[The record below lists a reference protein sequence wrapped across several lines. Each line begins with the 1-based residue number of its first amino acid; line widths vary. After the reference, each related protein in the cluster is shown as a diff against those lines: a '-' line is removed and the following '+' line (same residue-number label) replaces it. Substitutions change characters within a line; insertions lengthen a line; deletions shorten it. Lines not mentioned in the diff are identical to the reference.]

1 MAQFVTHIQPTLME
15 ASQGHVPHH
24 HAHQV
29 GVQHSSHLPHSGHN
43 MPSPPTA
50 HNHHQIHH
58 QQQQHHSNHHGHQG
72 SVSSPPGGHHHHHQ
86 QQHQHHPH
94 QQQQHHQ
101 QQHHHSNHG
110 PGKQAGAGGKH
121 EHCPSGHQSSGDGN
135 TSFLR
140 AARAGNMDKVLEH
153 LKNNID
159 INTSN
164 ANGLNALHLASKDGH
179 VHVVSELL
187 RRGAIVDSATKKG
200 NTALHIASLAGQE
213 EVVKL
218 LLQHGASVN
227 VQSQNGFTPL
237 YMAAQENHDSVVKL
251 LLSNGANQSLATED
265 GFTPLAVAMQQGHDK
280 VVAVLLESD
289 TRGKVRL
296 PALHIAAKKD
306 DVKAAT
312 LLLDNDH
319 NPDVTSKSGFTP
331 LHIASHYGNQAIA
344 NLLIQK
350 GADVNFSAKHNISPL
365 HVAAKWGK
373 TNMVSLLLEKGAN
386 IEAKTRD
393 GLTPLHC
400 AARSGH
406 EQVVDMLLERGA
418 PISAKTKN
426 GLAPLHMAAQ
436 GEHVDAA
443 RILLYHRAPVDEVTV
458 DYLTA
463 LHVAAHCGHV
473 RVAKL
478 LLDRNADAN
487 ARALN
492 GFTPLHIACKKNRI
506 KVVELLLRH
515 GASISAT
522 TESGLTPLHVAAFMG
537 CMNIVIY
544 LLQHDASPDVPTVR
558 GETPLHL
565 AARANQT
572 DIIRILLR
580 NGAQVDARAR
590 EQQTP
595 LHIASRL
602 GNVDIVMLLL
612 QHGAQVDATTKDM
625 YTALHIAAKEG
636 QDEVAAVLIENGA
649 ALDAATK
656 KGFTPLHLTAKYGHI
671 KVAQLLLQKE
681 ADVDAQGKNGVTPLH
696 VACHYDNQNV
706 ALLLLE
712 KGASPH
718 ATAKN
723 GHTPLH
729 IAARK
734 NQMDIATTLL
744 EYGAQANAESK
755 AGFTPLHLSC
765 QEGHTEISNLLI
777 EHKAGVNHPAKNGL
791 TPMHLCAQ
799 EDNVNVAEIL
809 QRNGANIDMA
819 TKAGYTP
826 LHVAAH
832 FGQANMVRFL
842 LQHGANVNSAT
853 SIGYTP
859 LHQSAQQGHCHIVK
873 LLLEHNA
880 DANAQ
885 TSNGQTP
892 LDIARK
898 LGYISVLD
906 SLKSYTNDP
915 EGSAQV
921 HSDEKYRVVAP
932 EAMHE
937 SFMSDSEEEGGED
950 NMLSD
955 QPYRYLTVD
964 EMKSLGDDSL
974 PIDVTRDERV
984 DSNRMAQSAEYT
996 NAGLQQQQQQP
1007 QPAVESAISPQKAQ
1021 TYNAVHTKTMR
1032 DGGIYISNDML
1043 NGDDHQHE
1051 GRKLQWKSFLVS
1063 FLVDARGGAMRG
1075 CRHSGVRMIIPSRST
1090 AQPTRVTC
1098 RYVKPQRTMHPPQ
1111 LMEGEAL
1118 ASRVLELGPVST
1130 KFIGPVIMEVPH
1142 FASLRGKEREI
1153 IILRSDNGET
1163 WREHTIENSEEIIH
1177 DVLQQ
1182 CFEPEE
1188 IAQLEEQAGN
1198 HVCRF
1203 VTYDFPQ
1210 YFAVVTRIR
1219 QEVHAIGPEG
1229 GMVSSTVVPQVQAVF
1244 PQGALTKKIKVGLQA
1259 QPVDP
1264 DLTAKLLGRGVAVS
1278 PIVTVEPRRR
1288 KFHKAITL
1296 SMPAPKAHSQGMINQ
1311 YSGNTPTLRL
1321 LCSIT
1326 GGPSRAQWE
1335 DVTGSTPLTFVNDC
1349 VSFTTTVSARF
1360 WLMDCR
1366 NISEATKMATEL
1378 YKEVIHVPFIAK
1390 FVVFAKKVEPYEA
1403 RLRVFCMTDDREDKT
1418 LEKMELYTQVAKSR
1432 DVEVLE
1438 GKPQY
1443 IEMAG
1448 NLVPVTK
1455 SGEQLQ
1461 LPFKA
1466 FRENRLPFTVRV
1478 KDQHADIVGRTL
1490 FMKEPK
1496 VAKGEPPQQPIC
1508 ILNIVLP
1515 EAVIPDSVTA
1525 FSDKVTPTYRSSLL
1539 NFSKHQNDHYI
1550 GDIRIVDLSNLLG
1563 KDWIQLATEI
1573 GISTEEIDEI
1583 INQNTDSIARQA
1595 QSMIRLYKDKPNYDL
1610 PALEQALKNIGRD
1623 DIMSKCKSGRLSHSR
1638 DFDETD
1644 IMKNSESVEE
1654 LVRQESKRIQQIHE
1668 REEIK
1673 YSAEEKE
1680 IEESESDEE
1689 CVKRS
1694 VAERRDKIVKRLSV
1708 ERQIP
1713 ASSQKKEI
1721 SREITE
1727 IKRKSLI
1734 DDKKAIH
1741 ESEIMMQLPADN
1753 IVKSA
1758 VVPEQV
1764 IKMKMGKKDSC
1775 EVSKSDFDKE
1785 LTHKFKTS
1793 SRSSEEEDDTSS
1805 AAKSLSSHEE
1815 VDNSKIVKDISSVE
1829 KPSKIIDSLK
1839 SEQPSLA
1846 SGTKQLT
1853 QDFLAF
1859 EKFTQLPSQQTTAV
1873 PEKFVGEV
1881 KDKSQEVVQTAHE
1894 IVSETVETASKKVEN
1909 IISAFETK
1917 KPENGL
1923 AEPLATKSTSKIIDE
1938 TAERIQDSIIADQK
1952 SAADAVKSFS
1962 ETKVDETKE
1971 FLLTESESVKDKIK
1985 AFTEPKIAEAKDTS
1999 SQFAQGVGKAKEFIE
2014 NESSS
2019 AAESVKSGASQVQD
2033 KLSAGF
2039 DKLGQ
2044 MFAGAK
2050 KTVESEV
2057 KETSETIETKAN
2069 ETKSE
2074 TKEKIEQGIAG
2085 TKDFIVT
2092 ETKTVTETIKT
2103 FSEPVKI
2110 EEKLTEAK
2118 DSVKTEANNVAD
2130 AIKSFT
2136 DKAGAAIDGVQSKI
2150 KKEQVVASDKIDQ
2163 TIADFEA
2170 KKVTYEFRGLEPK
2183 VTPTTTS
2190 LEQEPTSV
2198 PEAAPRKTVS
2208 TLDDSREKL
2217 EEMKSIVAD
2226 ARKLTRDFLS
2236 MEQESQL
2243 PKPRSDIV
2251 EETKQIEKTTVETI
2265 TFPPVVETTIKE
2277 GNDLLMKGSETL
2289 HTAKQQIDKH
2299 VDEAKQ
2305 IVDDGIE
2312 IAAPITKPE
2321 ITTSSVKTLTQDFL
2335 SFEQAGPMHV
2345 TSSSEPRKS
2354 LTDAEFCK
2362 SVEETITKKMSEGLI
2377 EISEQLKLEES
2388 DIPHS
2393 QTPPPTPIETKNEK
2407 SEYAEGTQKATI
2419 DEDNLID
2426 TVKTLHKTTESTF
2439 ERITTISTTETLQE
2453 IVPEAQTVT
2462 VESVTRQGTI
2472 TYDTVNEKQP
2482 TKVDDADKY
2491 NGGAEDED
2499 DDDDDDDEE
2508 DDRNGSVIGIDSK
2521 LVAFSQSNQLESVRL
2536 EATVLVDRVLEESIH
2551 IVNEQH
2557 DASRDA
2563 VLGGHDN
2570 GTDNV
2575 NNALGVTSVTAGE
2588 GTNRQ
2593 EYNSESENY
2602 AITCDVVGGVDV
2614 VKSPT
2619 IESMSGKS
2627 FDDNLSSSDDQQQ
2640 PQHSMGPPEAPFQSG
2655 DDKRGA
2661 KITVQ
2666 TPQAKE
2672 RSSIIRT
2679 VEESKRD
2686 DDGEQRTA
2694 TRTRRIEYKFEK
2706 ISSKVEDVDVEADKF
2721 DDQFGSVVADDEIS
2735 NLQGEFSKLS
2745 WDDSLSPTTN
2755 TLADIGQNTPDNDI
2769 LDIVA
2774 ETGGEVSQS
2783 TDITPVPPPPAPAAA
2798 ADATATATV
2807 TTEIP
2812 MTATI
2817 TSAATVA
2824 TETVGEVPK
2833 PKPRLAKASSPEK
2846 DEAQPIAALEDAIE
2860 LETSQDSRTSPA
2872 PVPKPR
2878 SQIKTSDSYKNLTA
2892 LDDSSSQTKT
2902 PQLVQQ
2908 TDSVSVRSFDLT
2920 EETSHMDDTS
2930 ASQNLENVVTTSAT
2944 TNTTS
2949 DDPATESNE
2958 LTSDLSIDT
2967 SVVGGDRKTSFYIG
2981 ESSQNIIIKTTPT
2994 KLSAVDDDDDQ
3005 GDPMGIMG
3013 NQPIAATDISLMKE
3027 ISVDSEEDND
3037 VFKEYVTIK
3046 TTEPAARIRRQSS
3059 ETRNDLLEED
3069 VLPKEETEGASSFVA
3084 GATSESFEA
3093 DSKKE
3098 KTATVDSTPKT
3109 KEDDTVCEMS
3119 IDSEEVSIERP
3130 TELDLSLEKSEWE
3143 MTEKEIPPQG
3153 KSKVEHSPQQP
3164 TQTVLTKESITE
3176 ELVAKT
3182 LDEVQESLEA
3192 AKNELKSVL
3201 KDGKSIKESP
3211 SEFEFRSFSQ
3221 TISERFGDV
3230 AEQGLKTGKIIEE
3243 NIEMVETE
3251 DISSFIGVPETL
3263 QIQREEHQHQ
3273 IEGLFESSVPETLDR
3288 AAAMMHYAQ
3297 SHIAEGKSDADKE
3310 DRASLGFISTG
3321 TDDYVEETVA
3331 KQEHA
3336 SLGFVSNE
3344 TVEEF
3349 SSMEDYYQE
3358 KLAKA
3363 DVVES
3368 REETTQHAVTSFE
3381 EISSERTMKP
3391 FDDVVHRVK
3400 PDGVDTSQNRWSVPE
3415 VEQSSSSE
3423 SYYKSF
3429 EKSES
3434 RPLSSDVDNLA
3445 TQCTSEY
3452 KTAAEGSST
3461 YRETTEYMSAASTLD
3476 SLSGKTISSHESMR
3490 SFDSHSETSA
3500 NLISMDSSELTE
3512 TLVASSTDEAD
3523 EIEHLRDLLD
3533 EEDSE
3538 ESLDLEA
3545 AGYALPENAMQQQ
3558 PMMKRSQEMIFKP
3571 KTEDAAAIM
3580 SDDPQPKEMQ
3590 PETAPIPVG
3599 QSKPKEVEKTWGLSY
3614 PLEESKPEDNRDT
3627 EDILLYHG
3635 DVRKSVDESKY
3646 ASSLDEGSILSVSM
3660 SSTSNIDTV
3669 VENFEDTV
3677 GSFGA
3682 SSLAGIEGFGGS
3694 SLPDETTFVMEMEG
3708 STDYS
3713 PEECSATTPPDAN
3726 QSKRGHKRSESE
3738 VESAEETQAIP
3749 DKETPAGSIG
3759 EGKES
3764 GSESDTDP
3772 YETEYARQFRSPTD
3786 RKNNKKK
3793 KQAAAEMDHSFETEK
3808 RPFTPSQLV
3817 AEVIVE
3823 DVATEEL
3830 EAEASM
3836 IEDRRPSQNML
3847 DYSNI
3852 PDITVTEDTQQK
3864 SPILEEEE
3872 NADKFEEKILYKVK
3886 TQEELHKVTD
3896 DRPIY
3901 QEQPLTDLKE
3911 ENFQKLVQ
3919 EQYKQ
3924 KLAELQKAD
3933 IGDSDYDENKA
3944 PDSPDS
3950 FEMVDQPD
3958 ISDDFVIIEE
3968 VAKEANEDDLGGKS
3982 IRIKPTKYEP
3992 KHDEEVEKIIIK
4004 SAPADPMLGS
4014 QIFRDDLNFEF
4025 EESPPTA
4032 SSGGTG
4038 SEVQEES
4045 DSGSDMAATNKRWV
4059 EMQLTDNQLR
4069 YPYEL
4074 TGGVLE
4080 DIKEEDGEF
4089 EVGSSRISSFKDSFS
4104 STPEYD
4110 VLAAR
4115 RYYGRGEHDDVSMSS
4130 LQEFESL
4137 EQAISLE
4144 NRNRTHQGSTDSSN
4158 GSFQRRYLIRH
4169 SASGTAP
4176 GDDISISSLKEFE
4189 GLENACIEAHLIEI
4203 KAKEEAAML
4212 SRSDESNKSN
4222 SSDRDQGA
4230 DSSNVVVSKVT
4241 RTVTH
4246 TEVLTGQNSPDIEA
4260 LLKQKLQECEQGQS
4274 GIRLTQQQIL
4284 DLKFK
4289 GDSDRGSIESLEMN
4303 KSIEMG
4309 SSSADDSYDM
4319 SKDATRSDIDS
4330 LEVDKPQLTREESIE
4345 SADMQQ
4351 IDDLM
4356 SKFGATIGE
4365 GLTTTTTTT
4374 TTSTDAEGHEHTT
4387 VTRRV
4392 VTTTTTLAGSGPSST
4407 SLDQQLAQTLVKD
4420 ISADSLNQMSTVEQT
4435 TTTSSAGTTA
4445 TYQTS
4450 AGNSQ
4455 MSGSITS
4462 CASSILME
4470 DSTNSIATFN
4480 ITSTAT
4486 TTQFSTTDPNQPAHP
4501 VSGTDDAALKKD
4513 EVRR

>member
-1326 GGPSRAQWE
+1326 GVFRKRSLKGGPSRAQWE

-2462 VESVTRQGTI
+2462 VESVTRQ
-2472 TYDTVNEKQP
+2472 
-2482 TKVDDADKY
+2482 
-2491 NGGAEDED
+2491 
-2499 DDDDDDDEE
+2499 
-2508 DDRNGSVIGIDSK
+2508 
-2521 LVAFSQSNQLESVRL
+2521 
-2536 EATVLVDRVLEESIH
+2536 
-2551 IVNEQH
+2551 
-2557 DASRDA
+2557 
-2563 VLGGHDN
+2563 
-2570 GTDNV
+2570 
-2575 NNALGVTSVTAGE
+2575 
-2588 GTNRQ
+2588 
-2593 EYNSESENY
+2593 
-2602 AITCDVVGGVDV
+2602 
-2614 VKSPT
+2614 
-2619 IESMSGKS
+2619 
-2627 FDDNLSSSDDQQQ
+2627 
-2640 PQHSMGPPEAPFQSG
+2640 
-2655 DDKRGA
+2655 
-2661 KITVQ
+2661 
-2666 TPQAKE
+2666 
-2672 RSSIIRT
+2672 
-2679 VEESKRD
+2679 
-2686 DDGEQRTA
+2686 
-2694 TRTRRIEYKFEK
+2694 
-2706 ISSKVEDVDVEADKF
+2706 
-2721 DDQFGSVVADDEIS
+2721 
-2735 NLQGEFSKLS
+2735 
-2745 WDDSLSPTTN
+2745 
-2755 TLADIGQNTPDNDI
+2755 
-2769 LDIVA
+2769 

>member
-1 MAQFVTHIQPTLME
+1 MPVIVEGYVVPLLSGKSPKFSASGRPGQSDDDSEKEDISNAIIEESSVKLHGADEPPVGNGRAIAYFVDLKESRDSVSQKVRKPRIKKSLPTESTPKISIESKTAKSTSSNKYTSSNTRKVKTIVKDVPKTKLPTQSRKQITDKVFPETKSKPSRESDSPTTRKYERVITDATNISALNNQIRLERTLSPLPKQTFLDTSESLSRSTTPRPRIRTDVTRVPQNQTLRSFSPPPNHPKANYSGITSVYAHTRKAQVVPPRTKKPKEAPISRSSTPNDDSQRRRLKTPTPSGATHHYMQPTIAHSRRYGSLGRAE
-15 ASQGHVPHH
+15 SNVSLDDKSISKSTKTTSQTKVPTPIKKTRSERLNFQSNKYSSSKESILSTASKSKEDKPKMTDNRKRLTRTSRTQISAQITKEKSVKSSEKIERFTRSIMGSTTANVSYVRQISHDRSSAEKKTPLKPKTKAKAIEDSNRKKTTTSQSTTPVKETRTTTTKVPVRT
-24 HAHQV
+24 AAPKPNRPDET
-29 GVQHSSHLPHSGHN
+29 GKTPRPIKSK
-43 MPSPPTA
+43 PTGG
-50 HNHHQIHH
+50 Q
-58 QQQQHHSNHHGHQG
+58 
-72 SVSSPPGGHHHHHQ
+72 SVKRST
-86 QQHQHHPH
+86 
-94 QQQQHHQ
+94 
-101 QQHHHSNHG
+101 
-110 PGKQAGAGGKH
+110 
-121 EHCPSGHQSSGDGN
+121 PSGVDAKEKIN
-135 TSFLR
+135 KTVDL
-140 AARAGNMDKVLEH
+140 KVQKK
-153 LKNNID
+153 LKN
-159 INTSN
+159 T
-164 ANGLNALHLASKDGH
+164 
-179 VHVVSELL
+179 
-187 RRGAIVDSATKKG
+187 
-200 NTALHIASLAGQE
+200 
-213 EVVKL
+213 
-218 LLQHGASVN
+218 
-227 VQSQNGFTPL
+227 
-237 YMAAQENHDSVVKL
+237 
-251 LLSNGANQSLATED
+251 ANQSSTSTTSSSVSTSSTSRTMQTRKTTSSTSVSTVKRDSQITNKSEKELLNARLAEKKSIAHAT
-265 GFTPLAVAMQQGHDK
+265 T
-280 VVAVLLESD
+280 
-289 TRGKVRL
+289 TRVSTVRL
-296 PALHIAAKKD
+296 HREPIAS
-306 DVKAAT
+306 T
-312 LLLDNDH
+312 LVSTVVLNDDNDSES
-319 NPDVTSKSGFTP
+319 NARSIRSNESTKSSSSSAGSRKVITSEVFTKTCGPDKPFEVIYRQPDVDYISMMRPQSVEQRCVYEHDVSFIDTTDSSLSDSVALPIFTSDQDR
-331 LHIASHYGNQAIA
+331 LCIASPGSPKPTRSPFALIEETLRRQQAGGFA
-344 NLLIQK
+344 LDPTLQRQ
-350 GADVNFSAKHNISPL
+350 F
-365 HVAAKWGK
+365 
-373 TNMVSLLLEKGAN
+373 
-386 IEAKTRD
+386 EA
-393 GLTPLHC
+393 
-400 AARSGH
+400 
-406 EQVVDMLLERGA
+406 VDMLTSASGSPLPPLGA
-418 PISAKTKN
+418 
-426 GLAPLHMAAQ
+426 
-436 GEHVDAA
+436 D
-443 RILLYHRAPVDEVTV
+443 D
-458 DYLTA
+458 
-463 LHVAAHCGHV
+463 
-473 RVAKL
+473 
-478 LLDRNADAN
+478 
-487 ARALN
+487 
-492 GFTPLHIACKKNRI
+492 
-506 KVVELLLRH
+506 
-515 GASISAT
+515 
-522 TESGLTPLHVAAFMG
+522 
-537 CMNIVIY
+537 
-544 LLQHDASPDVPTVR
+544 
-558 GETPLHL
+558 
-565 AARANQT
+565 
-572 DIIRILLR
+572 
-580 NGAQVDARAR
+580 
-590 EQQTP
+590 
-595 LHIASRL
+595 
-602 GNVDIVMLLL
+602 
-612 QHGAQVDATTKDM
+612 DATK
-625 YTALHIAAKEG
+625 
-636 QDEVAAVLIENGA
+636 
-649 ALDAATK
+649 
-656 KGFTPLHLTAKYGHI
+656 
-671 KVAQLLLQKE
+671 
-681 ADVDAQGKNGVTPLH
+681 
-696 VACHYDNQNV
+696 
-706 ALLLLE
+706 
-712 KGASPH
+712 
-718 ATAKN
+718 
-723 GHTPLH
+723 
-729 IAARK
+729 
-734 NQMDIATTLL
+734 
-744 EYGAQANAESK
+744 
-755 AGFTPLHLSC
+755 
-765 QEGHTEISNLLI
+765 
-777 EHKAGVNHPAKNGL
+777 
-791 TPMHLCAQ
+791 
-799 EDNVNVAEIL
+799 
-809 QRNGANIDMA
+809 
-819 TKAGYTP
+819 
-826 LHVAAH
+826 
-832 FGQANMVRFL
+832 
-842 LQHGANVNSAT
+842 
-853 SIGYTP
+853 
-859 LHQSAQQGHCHIVK
+859 
-873 LLLEHNA
+873 
-880 DANAQ
+880 
-885 TSNGQTP
+885 
-892 LDIARK
+892 
-898 LGYISVLD
+898 
-906 SLKSYTNDP
+906 
-915 EGSAQV
+915 
-921 HSDEKYRVVAP
+921 
-932 EAMHE
+932 
-937 SFMSDSEEEGGED
+937 
-950 NMLSD
+950 
-955 QPYRYLTVD
+955 
-964 EMKSLGDDSL
+964 
-974 PIDVTRDERV
+974 
-984 DSNRMAQSAEYT
+984 
-996 NAGLQQQQQQP
+996 
-1007 QPAVESAISPQKAQ
+1007 
-1021 TYNAVHTKTMR
+1021 
-1032 DGGIYISNDML
+1032 
-1043 NGDDHQHE
+1043 
-1051 GRKLQWKSFLVS
+1051 
-1063 FLVDARGGAMRG
+1063 
-1075 CRHSGVRMIIPSRST
+1075 
-1090 AQPTRVTC
+1090 
-1098 RYVKPQRTMHPPQ
+1098 
-1111 LMEGEAL
+1111 
-1118 ASRVLELGPVST
+1118 
-1130 KFIGPVIMEVPH
+1130 
-1142 FASLRGKEREI
+1142 
-1153 IILRSDNGET
+1153 
-1163 WREHTIENSEEIIH
+1163 
-1177 DVLQQ
+1177 
-1182 CFEPEE
+1182 
-1188 IAQLEEQAGN
+1188 
-1198 HVCRF
+1198 
-1203 VTYDFPQ
+1203 
-1210 YFAVVTRIR
+1210 
-1219 QEVHAIGPEG
+1219 
-1229 GMVSSTVVPQVQAVF
+1229 
-1244 PQGALTKKIKVGLQA
+1244 
-1259 QPVDP
+1259 
-1264 DLTAKLLGRGVAVS
+1264 
-1278 PIVTVEPRRR
+1278 
-1288 KFHKAITL
+1288 
-1296 SMPAPKAHSQGMINQ
+1296 
-1311 YSGNTPTLRL
+1311 
-1321 LCSIT
+1321 
-1326 GGPSRAQWE
+1326 
-1335 DVTGSTPLTFVNDC
+1335 
-1349 VSFTTTVSARF
+1349 
-1360 WLMDCR
+1360 
-1366 NISEATKMATEL
+1366 
-1378 YKEVIHVPFIAK
+1378 
-1390 FVVFAKKVEPYEA
+1390 
-1403 RLRVFCMTDDREDKT
+1403 
-1418 LEKMELYTQVAKSR
+1418 
-1432 DVEVLE
+1432 
-1438 GKPQY
+1438 
-1443 IEMAG
+1443 
-1448 NLVPVTK
+1448 
-1455 SGEQLQ
+1455 
-1461 LPFKA
+1461 
-1466 FRENRLPFTVRV
+1466 
-1478 KDQHADIVGRTL
+1478 
-1490 FMKEPK
+1490 
-1496 VAKGEPPQQPIC
+1496 
-1508 ILNIVLP
+1508 
-1515 EAVIPDSVTA
+1515 
-1525 FSDKVTPTYRSSLL
+1525 
-1539 NFSKHQNDHYI
+1539 
-1550 GDIRIVDLSNLLG
+1550 
-1563 KDWIQLATEI
+1563 
-1573 GISTEEIDEI
+1573 
-1583 INQNTDSIARQA
+1583 
-1595 QSMIRLYKDKPNYDL
+1595 
-1610 PALEQALKNIGRD
+1610 
-1623 DIMSKCKSGRLSHSR
+1623 
-1638 DFDETD
+1638 
-1644 IMKNSESVEE
+1644 
-1654 LVRQESKRIQQIHE
+1654 
-1668 REEIK
+1668 
-1673 YSAEEKE
+1673 
-1680 IEESESDEE
+1680 
-1689 CVKRS
+1689 
-1694 VAERRDKIVKRLSV
+1694 
-1708 ERQIP
+1708 
-1713 ASSQKKEI
+1713 
-1721 SREITE
+1721 
-1727 IKRKSLI
+1727 
-1734 DDKKAIH
+1734 
-1741 ESEIMMQLPADN
+1741 
-1753 IVKSA
+1753 
-1758 VVPEQV
+1758 
-1764 IKMKMGKKDSC
+1764 
-1775 EVSKSDFDKE
+1775 
-1785 LTHKFKTS
+1785 
-1793 SRSSEEEDDTSS
+1793 
-1805 AAKSLSSHEE
+1805 
-1815 VDNSKIVKDISSVE
+1815 
-1829 KPSKIIDSLK
+1829 
-1839 SEQPSLA
+1839 
-1846 SGTKQLT
+1846 
-1853 QDFLAF
+1853 
-1859 EKFTQLPSQQTTAV
+1859 
-1873 PEKFVGEV
+1873 
-1881 KDKSQEVVQTAHE
+1881 
-1894 IVSETVETASKKVEN
+1894 
-1909 IISAFETK
+1909 
-1917 KPENGL
+1917 
-1923 AEPLATKSTSKIIDE
+1923 
-1938 TAERIQDSIIADQK
+1938 
-1952 SAADAVKSFS
+1952 
-1962 ETKVDETKE
+1962 
-1971 FLLTESESVKDKIK
+1971 
-1985 AFTEPKIAEAKDTS
+1985 
-1999 SQFAQGVGKAKEFIE
+1999 
-2014 NESSS
+2014 
-2019 AAESVKSGASQVQD
+2019 
-2033 KLSAGF
+2033 
-2039 DKLGQ
+2039 
-2044 MFAGAK
+2044 
-2050 KTVESEV
+2050 
-2057 KETSETIETKAN
+2057 
-2069 ETKSE
+2069 
-2074 TKEKIEQGIAG
+2074 
-2085 TKDFIVT
+2085 
-2092 ETKTVTETIKT
+2092 
-2103 FSEPVKI
+2103 
-2110 EEKLTEAK
+2110 
-2118 DSVKTEANNVAD
+2118 
-2130 AIKSFT
+2130 
-2136 DKAGAAIDGVQSKI
+2136 
-2150 KKEQVVASDKIDQ
+2150 
-2163 TIADFEA
+2163 
-2170 KKVTYEFRGLEPK
+2170 
-2183 VTPTTTS
+2183 
-2190 LEQEPTSV
+2190 
-2198 PEAAPRKTVS
+2198 
-2208 TLDDSREKL
+2208 
-2217 EEMKSIVAD
+2217 
-2226 ARKLTRDFLS
+2226 
-2236 MEQESQL
+2236 
-2243 PKPRSDIV
+2243 
-2251 EETKQIEKTTVETI
+2251 
-2265 TFPPVVETTIKE
+2265 
-2277 GNDLLMKGSETL
+2277 
-2289 HTAKQQIDKH
+2289 
-2299 VDEAKQ
+2299 
-2305 IVDDGIE
+2305 
-2312 IAAPITKPE
+2312 
-2321 ITTSSVKTLTQDFL
+2321 
-2335 SFEQAGPMHV
+2335 
-2345 TSSSEPRKS
+2345 
-2354 LTDAEFCK
+2354 
-2362 SVEETITKKMSEGLI
+2362 
-2377 EISEQLKLEES
+2377 
-2388 DIPHS
+2388 
-2393 QTPPPTPIETKNEK
+2393 
-2407 SEYAEGTQKATI
+2407 
-2419 DEDNLID
+2419 
-2426 TVKTLHKTTESTF
+2426 
-2439 ERITTISTTETLQE
+2439 ETLQE

-2666 TPQAKE
+2666 TPQAK
-2672 RSSIIRT
+2672 
-2679 VEESKRD
+2679 
-2686 DDGEQRTA
+2686 
-2694 TRTRRIEYKFEK
+2694 
-2706 ISSKVEDVDVEADKF
+2706 
-2721 DDQFGSVVADDEIS
+2721 
-2735 NLQGEFSKLS
+2735 
-2745 WDDSLSPTTN
+2745 
-2755 TLADIGQNTPDNDI
+2755 
-2769 LDIVA
+2769 

-4462 CASSILME
+4462 CASSTLME